1 MKSKFVTEGKA
12 KLNGSVMKAIDDLL
26 DILNSKIVFPTD
38 KFGNIQEH
46 KILPIV
52 KSREQVFVSASNL
65 MDLVNIDNRDFM
77 DRILKGLK
85 TTWKELTYLVE
96 RDIGEGGYA
105 MDEEDELI
113 KTQYSVTDNYL
124 SSVAQAKELAATVAY
139 KILDRIYMLEDP
151 ESANEEILKNQITSS
166 IIERYAK

>member
-96 RDIGEGGYA
+96 RDIGEDGYA

-124 SSVAQAKELAATVAY
+124 SSVAQAKELAAMVAY